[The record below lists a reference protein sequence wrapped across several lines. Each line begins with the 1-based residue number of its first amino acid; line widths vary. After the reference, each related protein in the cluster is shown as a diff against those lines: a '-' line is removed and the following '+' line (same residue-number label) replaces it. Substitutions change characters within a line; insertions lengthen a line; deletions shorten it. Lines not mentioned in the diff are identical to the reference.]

1 MNNKRQTIWLVSML
15 SLMVIL
21 SAYYLFTEDVSPSQ
35 NASGTK
41 SQAELSDA
49 TKTSGTTTLDGVTVT
64 EVDSKE
70 GAESTGTAAG
80 GESEGKARAEA
91 SGAAATGDGAAAAEA
106 AEKKDEAVI
115 KKLGSE
121 YFDKLQ
127 MEQNERFSKLHE
139 QYLAVIADTKNK
151 TPEEA
156 TMAAEESMRLE
167 DLDAR
172 MTSLEDKLLLD
183 YGNAVVTQ
191 DENNFSVVVEAEKL
205 EKKQAVSIVSLAL
218 KELNVTPDRVTVQ
231 FVAPQ

>member
-41 SQAELSDA
+41 SQAEQTDA
-49 TKTSGTTTLDGVTVT
+49 TKTSGTTVDGVTVT
-64 EVDSKE
+64 EVDSQE
-70 GAESTGTAAG
+70 GTESTGTTAG
-80 GESEGKARAEA
+80 GESDGKAQGEA
-91 SGAAATGDGAAAAEA
+91 SGAAATGDSTDASQ
-106 AEKKDEAVI
+106 KKDEAVI

-139 QYLAVIADTKNK
+139 QYLAVIADTKSN